1 MYYAFLRSNTPL
13 SFGFQ
18 ELRREMEEYLRR
30 LAEEEEQAKRWGM
43 EQYQVISG
51 IRFILGMIQV
61 LMGLYT

>member
-1 MYYAFLRSNTPL
+1 
-13 SFGFQ
+13 
-18 ELRREMEEYLRR
+18 MEEYLRR